1 MTSSADDDHHTPDT
15 AREDQPLLRAPDEDS
30 WRPPRGF
37 LWIQVAIMSNVFL
50 YGFDGTITAA
60 TYAIISSDF
69 DAANTASWLT
79 TSYLVTSTAFQP
91 LYGRVSDIFGRRV
104 CFFISTITFALGCLG
119 CGVAQDI
126 VLLNCMRAL
135 TGFGGGGLM
144 TMATIVNSDMIPF
157 RKRGMYQALQNG
169 MFGFGAI
176 CGASFGGSIADTIG
190 WQWCFL
196 LQVPI
201 SAFALFVG
209 YLVVK
214 NPAGGFDLGRGF
226 RETWAKVDFSGAL
239 LLVLAISIQ
248 LVGLSLGGNELPWS
262 SPWVISSLVVSSV
275 LFVLFFAVEARTR
288 AIPVIPLRLVKGKF
302 PMLIEFA
309 NICVGL
315 SAYAYLFNLPLFF
328 QIVLLDSATAAGAR
342 LAIPSLATPIG
353 GLIAGIVM
361 SKWGKLITLV
371 RVGALLMVFGN
382 ALVTSLGFE
391 DSAWKYYVY
400 IFPANLGQ
408 GIVYP
413 GILFTSLATFDHADH
428 AVSAST
434 VYLIRSLGTVYG
446 VAVTSAI
453 LQTTLSIR
461 LPDALGEIPDKWR
474 VRPCSETS
482 RGRRGCLLEMGK
494 MLTTKPARL
503 STRSAT
509 RCRPSKHCRPISS
522 SGPVWCT
529 TRDSDTHLRRRRL
542 SRPPP
547 SAQLSWQEERVSG
560 AQSNA
565 LQHAVAFNCCCCCS
579 GGTELPVQVEK
590 WPSLCDALTACVQT
604 AGWQHARNCCND
616 AGGWQKMEHRRTKTT
631 QSACHP
637 TNHESEFPSNLSPV

>member
-1 MTSSADDDHHTPDT
+1 MTSSIEDGLNGHHRQNGHSSQGSSRL

-30 WRPPRGF
+30 WKPPRGF
-37 LWIQVAIMSNVFL
+37 NWIQVAIMSNVFL

-60 TYAIISSDF
+60 TYGVISSEF

-119 CGVAQDI
+119 CGIAKDI
-126 VLLNCMRAL
+126 VFLNCMRAL

-176 CGASFGGSIADTIG
+176 CGASFGGSIADGIG
-190 WQWCFL
+190 WRWCFI

-201 SAFALFVG
+201 SAFALLVG
-209 YLVVK
+209 ALVIK
-214 NPAGGFDLGRGF
+214 NPEGGFEIGRGF
-226 RETWAKVDFSGAL
+226 RDIWTRVDFTGSL
-239 LLVLAISIQ
+239 LLVVAISIQ
-248 LVGLSLGGNELPWS
+248 LVGLSLGGNELQWS
-262 SPWVISSLVVSSV
+262 SGWVIGSLVGS
-275 LFVLFFAVEARTR
+275 FVLLAWFLVVEARTR
-288 AIPVIPLRLVKGKF
+288 AIPIIPLRLFHGKL
-302 PMLIEFA
+302 PALIQFA

-328 QIVLLDSATAAGAR
+328 QVVLLDSATTAGAR

-361 SKWGKLITLV
+361 SRWGKLIPLV
-371 RVGALLMVFGN
+371 RTGAVLMVVGN
-382 ALVTSLGFE
+382 LLVASLRFE
-391 DSAWKYYVY
+391 DSAWKYFVY

-413 GILFTSLATFDHADH
+413 AILFTSLATFEHADH

-434 VYLIRSLGTVYG
+434 VYLVRSLGTVYG

-453 LQTTLSIR
+453 VQTTLSVR
-461 LPDALGEIPDKWR
+461 LPDALGDIPDKWR
-474 VRPCSETS
+474 LVDEIRHSVSAIKILPP
-482 RGRRGCLLEMGK
+482 GIQLK
-494 MLTTKPARL
+494 ARL
-503 STRSAT
+503 VYYDGLRYSFATST
-509 RCRPSKHCRPISS
+509 
-522 SGPVWCT
+522 
-529 TRDSDTHLRRRRL
+529 
-542 SRPPP
+542 
-547 SAQLSWQEERVSG
+547 
-560 AQSNA
+560 
-565 LQHAVAFNCCCCCS
+565 AVAAVAVLAVLFANGRGLRS
-579 GGTELPVQVEK
+579 
-590 WPSLCDALTACVQT
+590 
-604 AGWQHARNCCND
+604 
-616 AGGWQKMEHRRTKTT
+616 TK
-631 QSACHP
+631 
-637 TNHESEFPSNLSPV
+637 